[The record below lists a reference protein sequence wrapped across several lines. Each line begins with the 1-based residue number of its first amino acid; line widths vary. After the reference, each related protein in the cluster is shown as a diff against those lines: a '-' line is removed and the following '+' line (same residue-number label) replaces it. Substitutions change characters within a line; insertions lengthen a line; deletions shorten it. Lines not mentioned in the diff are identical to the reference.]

1 MEFTKFKA
9 SDPVPSIT
17 FDLRRELWLLVYAIN
32 SSKLVCHLCD
42 LLLSGEHNDGD
53 STYTGIVNAIYVA
66 YSRPFHWCRSVG
78 RLTNEDLT
86 PDLLE
91 THTEMIHLR
100 DKLYAHKDLNGYQ
113 VEAEIFNTV
122 RAVVI
127 DGKMSLLSNEL
138 IPLGPQISKIQKH
151 AESLISHFNNKC
163 KILYK
168 KISKPG
174 WPLDGEYIL
183 NMDPYS
189 DDILISVPA
198 AESTKIIKKIAEQNA
213 KH

>member
-1 MEFTKFKA
+1 MEFTKFKK
-9 SDPVPSIT
+9 SDPSPSIT
-17 FDLRRELWLLVYAIN
+17 YDVRRELWLLVYAIN
-32 SSKLVCHLCD
+32 SCKLVCHLCE
-42 LLLSGEHNDGD
+42 LLLSGEHNEGG

-78 RLTNEDLT
+78 RLSIEDLK

-113 VEAEIFNTV
+113 VEKEIFNTV

-138 IPLGPQISKIQKH
+138 IPRGPKISQIQKH
-151 AESLISHFNNKC
+151 AENLISHFNEKC
-163 KILYK
+163 KELYQ
-168 KISKPG
+168 KIRKPG
-174 WPLDGEYIL
+174 WPPDGEYIL
-183 NMDPYS
+183 NMDPFS
-189 DDILISVPA
+189 DDIFISVQDS
-198 AESTKIIKKIAEQNA
+198 ESTELIRKITEQNA